1 MEYKFGVCY
10 CNLDITNKVENLIIV
25 DTYEEAF
32 QLYMDRLNIK
42 DNPLWICPDL
52 CLWIVWIRKSDNRI
66 EQFEQLSWKIKCRL
80 INIKE

>member
-1 MEYKFGVCY
+1 MEYKFGVWC
-10 CNLDITNKVENLIIV
+10 CDLDITNGVKDLIIV

-52 CLWIVWIRKSDNRI
+52 WIVWIRKSDNRI
-66 EQFEQLSWKIKCRL
+66 EQFEQLSWLTKCRL

>member
-1 MEYKFGVCY
+1 MEYKFGICY

-52 CLWIVWIRKSDNRI
+52 WIVWIRKSDNRI
-66 EQFEQLSWKIKCRL
+66 EQFEQLSWKTKCRL